1 MFCPPEYVHIH
12 EILDTCKRAAAKLPE
27 NDLST
32 ALSSSTSANPIT
44 SVHSYNL
51 RKAVEQQMVKICL
64 EEYRHAA
71 SAYAPPDKILR
82 LSSKVVTLA
91 KPAIHI
97 LKSDDPRPRVELF
110 YIDVRTG
117 RIDLAN
123 LANRIS
129 SWAAWRLKGE
139 TFANFHSCNMDI
151 QRKALS
157 EFGEIDGWIVCFE
170 RSAMT
175 GREKDVKKLWRKALS
190 SDRSM
195 QADLQ
200 GNKQN
205 SLEQVW
211 QDISQAFPHGKTAT
225 WADIE
230 RISGH
235 SRRNIKRALDQY
247 NGHESWAGRGQDVG
261 NND

>member
-12 EILDTCKRAAAKLPE
+12 EILDTCKRAAAKLTE

-32 ALSSSTSANPIT
+32 ALSSSTSANSIT
-44 SVHSYNL
+44 SVHSHNL
-51 RKAVEQQMVKICL
+51 RKAIEQQMVKICL

-71 SAYAPPDKILR
+71 SAYAPPDQILR

-91 KPAIHI
+91 KPASHI
-97 LKSDDPRPRVELF
+97 LKSDDPRVELF
-110 YIDVRTG
+110 YVDVRTG
-117 RIDLAN
+117 RIDLEN
-123 LANRIS
+123 LADRIS

-139 TFANFHSCNMDI
+139 TFASFHSCNMDI

-175 GREKDVKKLWRKALS
+175 GCEQDIAKLWKKALKS
-190 SDRSM
+190 KGSL

-200 GNKQN
+200 ATKQN
-205 SLEQVW
+205 SLEKVW
-211 QDISQAFPHGKTAT
+211 NDIWQAFPDGKTAT
-225 WADIE
+225 WPDVE
-230 RISGH
+230 KISGH
-235 SRRNIKRALDQY
+235 SRRNIERALEKY
-247 NGHESWAGRGQDVG
+247 NGHESWAGRGHDVG
-261 NND
+261 NDD